1 MSEQEI
7 NISFCE
13 KIKRLFVSSSCCNK
27 TEIHNET
34 IIIKK
39 SNTEKQIVKDIKTDN
54 EPS

>member
-13 KIKRLFVSSSCCNK
+13 KIRRLFVSSSCCNTTT

-39 SNTEKQIVKDIKTDN
+39 SNTEKEIVQNIN
-54 EPS
+54 EKS